1 MNPETS
7 REPSAGP
14 AAASEPSA
22 PDLKSRLRPAAR
34 KAVHKLAAMPFVDPE
49 ERRRTAFNEVASMLN
64 ERVCKNDEHD
74 DEAATI
80 VGELVC
86 ELIPARGA
94 TRERA
99 SSPRAPRRSG
109 NMKPTGAARNADS
122 DAATSEAPGRPFA

>member
-1 MNPETS
+1 MNPETL

-22 PDLKSRLRPAAR
+22 PDLKSRLRPAAW
-34 KAVHKLAAMPFVDPE
+34 KAVRKLAAVPFADPE
-49 ERRRTAFNEVASMLN
+49 ERRRTAFNEVAGMLN
-64 ERVCKNDEHD
+64 ERVCTQDKYD

-94 TRERA
+94 TREHA
-99 SSPRAPRRSG
+99 SSPRAPGRSG

-122 DAATSEAPGRPFA
+122 DAATSEALRRPFA